1 MEKVLPLF
9 LLVSITMMTTFP
21 FNFVSA
27 SSSHCRPMI
36 NDVFMLCQPYFFDH
50 TYISRSS
57 PCCSIV
63 KSLVAFDSGCICD
76 NQMELNNYP
85 MLNNNATK
93 MIKLPALCGVSLP
106 CDSDSHGLKNLTAN
120 SAQSSQSNSSSKP
133 QLHSSPNSPASL
145 KLVVLLNDH
154 LFDFLFFLKEHIFN
168 CLVVMLLL
176 VLVLV
181 CSEE

>member
-1 MEKVLPLF
+1 MEKVFNPVFPLF

-36 NDVFMLCQPYFFDH
+36 TDVFMLCQPYFFDH

-85 MLNNNATK
+85 MLNNNVTK

-106 CDSDSHGLKNLTAN
+106 CDSDALDSHGLKNLTAN

-133 QLHSSPNSPASL
+133 QLHSSPNSPASGTTYSHL
-145 KLVVLLNDH
+145 TKFVNDADH
-154 LFDFLFFLKEHIFN
+154 DA
-168 CLVVMLLL
+168 
-176 VLVLV
+176 
-181 CSEE
+181 